1 MADVV
6 RDHYARPLRDFPELF
21 ERHTGAKKKNPA
33 EERDDPVIKNG
44 VERVTEP
51 HSLGVEGEIFLLLGG
66 DFSAEF
72 IQDQ

>member
-1 MADVV
+1 
-6 RDHYARPLRDFPELF
+6 
-21 ERHTGAKKKNPA
+21 
-33 EERDDPVIKNG
+33 VIKNG